1 MTPSYLRSGRGALVA
16 AGLAGALLLAGCGG
30 DADTAGQGN
39 APSAAPSAGMS
50 MPIGGSVAPQTGE
63 AVDRGFLTGMV
74 PHHQSASDMAKVEVQ
89 KGKNPQVK
97 ELAQRIIDAQG
108 AEIQQ
113 MTTIAKNTFN
123 FTPSTQ
129 MMAMTHEM
137 MGMTVTMDMAADMRE
152 LESATDVDKTFL
164 QMMLPHHA
172 SAIVMAD
179 QEVRRGSNAEVK
191 AIAQKIISDQA
202 KEIGEIQQLLTTIG

>member
-1 MTPSYLRSGRGALVA
+1 MTDFSLRSGRRAWAA
-16 AGLAGALLLAGCGG
+16 AGLAGVLLLTGCSG
-30 DADTAGQGN
+30 DGETAGQDS
-39 APSAAPSAGMS
+39 APSAAASADMS
-50 MPIGGSVAPQTGE
+50 MPMGGSVTPQTGE
-63 AVDRGFLTGMV
+63 ALDRGFLTGMV
-74 PHHQSASDMAKVEVQ
+74 PHHQSASDMAEIEVR
-89 KGKNPQVK
+89 KGKNALVK
-97 ELAQRIIDAQG
+97 ALAQRIIEAQG

-113 MTTIAKNTFN
+113 MTTIAKNSFN

-129 MMAMTHEM
+129 SMAMTHEM

-191 AIAQKIISDQA
+191 AIAQKIITDQA